1 MDILT
6 ISTFLM
12 FTAGVA
18 IATTLFVKRMKR
30 SSNAT
35 EEYFTGG
42 RSLSWP
48 IVAGS
53 LMLTNL
59 STEQLVGLNGA
70 IFKDKAFVGMAWEAL
85 AAFAMIA
92 TALIFLPRYLASGF
106 TTTPAFLE
114 KRFDKTTRS
123 MVSGLFLAGY
133 ITVLLPTILVT
144 GSKAI
149 IGMFDLDLPIWSM
162 VIALGVTGS
171 AYAVFGGLK
180 SVAVSDTING
190 IGLLI
195 GGLAVPALGL
205 MALGDGSILAGIS
218 HLCNENPDYLS
229 VLTVENAEQKSV
241 SVPWPTLLTGMMFI
255 QVFYWSTN
263 QVIVQRA
270 MAAKSLAEGQKGV
283 LFASG
288 LKLIGPIMLCLP
300 GVIALH
306 MMDVWTLDGKTIS
319 AAIAAGEN
327 VNDSIYGVAVR
338 SVLPQWSYGLFLAVL
353 FGSILSSFNS
363 ALNSAATLFSLQF
376 YKNYFNRNANAEQ
389 QVSAGKVFGIA
400 IAIMSMLIAPVLAN
414 QTSIFEYLQK
424 VNGLYSVPIIAIF
437 ILGIYTKKVPPMGA
451 KIGMVVG
458 ITLYSFFAFKNI
470 PNVPEFLAGEDGSL
484 HWLHGYFISFLVA
497 CLVMLTIGYFKPQAP
512 KEEEKIEAPV
522 DMTPWRH
529 AKSVSWAIVGITV
542 LMYLGLNA
550 IANPGA
556 AAETTPT
563 MEKNVTSPSQPKLNE
578 RPKIDAGV
586 QTEAANPVVK
596 TDVGVQVGTSKS
608 TASSDAALPAKA
620 TDAAAT
626 LKKENDAGV
635 PKQ

>member
-1 MDILT
+1 MDSWT
-6 ISTFLM
+6 IISFFL
-12 FTAGVA
+12 FTGGVA
-18 IATTLFVKRMKR
+18 IATTLFVKKLKR

-70 IFKDKAFVGMAWEAL
+70 IFKDRAFVGMAWEAL

-106 TTTPAFLE
+106 TTSPAFLE
-114 KRFDKTTRS
+114 KRFDKDTRS

-133 ITVLLPTILVT
+133 ISVLLPCILLT

-149 IGMFDLDLPIWSM
+149 IGMFDLNLPVWSL
-162 VIALGVTGS
+162 VIALGVVGS

-195 GGLAVPALGL
+195 GGLAVPFLGL
-205 MALGDGSILAGIS
+205 MALGNGSFFDGLNQ
-218 HLCNENPDYLS
+218 LVTKNPDYLA
-229 VLTVENAEQKSV
+229 VLTVNNSENQTV

-270 MAAKSLAEGQKGV
+270 MAARSLAEGQKGV

-306 MMDVWTLDGKTIS
+306 MMDVWTFEGQPIS
-319 AAIAAGEN
+319 AAIADGKN
-327 VNDSIYGVAVR
+327 VNDSIYGIAVR

-376 YKNYFNRNANAEQ
+376 FKGYIKKNATPEEL
-389 QVSAGKVFGIA
+389 VSAGKMFGII
-400 IAIMSMLIAPVLAN
+400 IAVLAMMIAPILAG
-414 QTSIFEYLQK
+414 QDSIFAYLQK

-437 ILGIYTKKVPPMGA
+437 LLGIYTKKVPAIGA
-451 KIGMVVG
+451 KVGMVVG
-458 ITLYSFFAFKNI
+458 ISLYSFFAFVNI
-470 PNVPEFLAGEDGSL
+470 PNVPSMLAGGDGSL
-484 HWLHGYFISFLVA
+484 HWLHGYFISFLAA
-497 CLVMLTIGYFKPQAP
+497 CGCMLIIGRLRPQAP
-512 KEEEKIEAPV
+512 SCEEKIEAPV
-522 DMTPWRH
+522 DMTPWKH
-529 AKSVSWAIVGITV
+529 AKSVSWLIVGITV
-542 LMYLGLNA
+542 AMYLGLHS
-550 IANPGA
+550 ISGA
-556 AAETTPT
+556 
-563 MEKNVTSPSQPKLNE
+563 
-578 RPKIDAGV
+578 
-586 QTEAANPVVK
+586 
-596 TDVGVQVGTSKS
+596 
-608 TASSDAALPAKA
+608 
-620 TDAAAT
+620 
-626 LKKENDAGV
+626 
-635 PKQ
+635 